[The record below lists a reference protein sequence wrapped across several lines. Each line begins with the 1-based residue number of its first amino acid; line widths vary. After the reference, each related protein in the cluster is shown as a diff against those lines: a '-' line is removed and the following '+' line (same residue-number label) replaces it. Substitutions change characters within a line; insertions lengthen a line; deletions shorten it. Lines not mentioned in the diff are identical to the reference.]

1 MAYCQIYI
9 HHGYGLAVKT
19 AVLTCQAAQRVSV
32 AYEDLVR
39 LSIFVNAARNGEMT
53 SQRDPHHAHF
63 EELFHRLE
71 ADQVG
76 GLYTVMCALTTVFRP
91 LVRCRSNIPI
101 LGRYRVEAIR
111 SIRVP
116 STDSVA
122 QRHIRDFTVVRTL
135 QDVALNLIHDA
146 RRMAREYQ

>member
-1 MAYCQIYI
+1 M
-9 HHGYGLAVKT
+9 KT
-19 AVLTCQAAQRVSV
+19 VVLTSQAAQRVSV

-39 LSIFVNAARNGEMT
+39 LSIFVDAARNGEMT
-53 SQRDPHHAHF
+53 SQHDPHHAHF

-76 GLYTVMCALTTVFRP
+76 GLYTVMCALTTMFRP

-135 QDVALNLIHDA
+135 QDVALNMVHDA